1 VFLWCCFRF
10 GPYGDAVKRL
20 KARLDLCLDVTI
32 FSAFACAYSLGFTGL
47 SIHEWLGLS
56 LGVVLLVHL
65 TSHWD
70 WVIRTT
76 VRVVRWRG
84 PDRFIYLVNL
94 MLLFTMTL
102 CIASG
107 VAISQV
113 ALPALGVHVSGSGF
127 WGSMHSLTARLTL
140 ALLTLHVGLR
150 WRWLVGVVTQMFAR
164 TTGRRP
170 AQSKAQ

>member
-1 VFLWCCFRF
+1 
-10 GPYGDAVKRL
+10 VKRL

-32 FSAFACAYSLGFTGL
+32 FSAFAVVYSLGFTGV

-56 LGVVLLVHL
+56 LGAVLLVHL

-84 PDRFIYLVNL
+84 PDRFTYLVNL
-94 MLLFTMTL
+94 LLLFTMTL

-107 VAISQV
+107 IAISQV
-113 ALPALGVHVSGSGF
+113 ALPSLGIHVSSNGI
-127 WGSMHSLTARLTL
+127 WHQMHSLTARLTL
-140 ALLTLHVGLR
+140 ALLTVHIGLR
-150 WRWLVGVVTQMFAR
+150 WRWIVTVVKRIVGGKSAA
-164 TTGRRP
+164 P
-170 AQSKAQ
+170 SAASKSP